1 MKNRLPPS
9 VPVAIAFFAAV
20 AAVAL
25 WAAARQPG
33 PRDMPPTETAL
44 VAATAEDNQL
54 QPIVTVGTDRP
65 AGQEMAKPPGTT
77 DPPDG
82 SVEQIQY
89 VFHELHTEGC
99 HALCGVCVGTRT
111 GVEGASY

>member
-25 WAAARQPG
+25 WASARQPG
-33 PRDMPPTETAL
+33 PRDMPRTGPAL
-44 VAATAEDNQL
+44 ITATAADNQP
-54 QPIVTVGTDRP
+54 QPIVTVGMDRP

-77 DPPDG
+77 DRPDG
-82 SVEQIQY
+82 SVEQMQY

-99 HALCGVCVGTRT
+99 HALCGVCGTRA

>member
-1 MKNRLPPS
+1 MKNWLPPS

-33 PRDMPPTETAL
+33 PQGMPRTEPAMVT
-44 VAATAEDNQL
+44 ATAEDNQP
-54 QPIVTVGTDRP
+54 QPIVMAGMDRP
-65 AGQEMAKPPGTT
+65 AGPEMAKSPGTT
-77 DPPDG
+77 DRPDG
-82 SVEQIQY
+82 SVELMQY

-99 HALCGVCVGTRT
+99 HALCGVCGTRA
-111 GVEGASY
+111 GVPDASY